1 MKVVVIGGGLAGITA
16 AIALAKAKH
25 EVTLLEAKPRLGG
38 ATMSFNRDGLVIDT
52 GQHVFLRCC
61 TAYRG
66 LLDRLGMTAHA
77 PLQPR
82 FDVTVVA
89 PGKKAVMKRRRVPAP
104 FHMLPALLGY
114 PFLDTP
120 ERLRLSL
127 AALAFKRLNE
137 ADRGTDEIRLG
148 DWLAAHGQDER
159 TRRVLWDLFSV
170 SSLNVPGDD
179 ASLALAAVVVKTGL
193 LGKADAADIGV
204 PALPLGELHGTAA
217 ARVLGKLGATVR
229 LSTKVSAIEPKGE
242 GEFLVRLSRSSTPA
256 DAPAPPPTGA
266 PPLTDSNAQ
275 KAPVEASESANEHK
289 GSADLVA
296 DGADGGEVIL
306 ADAVVLAVPH
316 EQAAKLIPPG
326 ALPAETVDGWAGLGA
341 APIVNV
347 HVIYDRKVMDVPFA
361 AGVDSP
367 VQWVFDRTRISG
379 MHARGEDGQYLAIS
393 LSAADEY
400 ANMPVAELREKF
412 IPALADLFPAA
423 RDATVTEFFVTREK
437 RATFRQV
444 PGTAKLRPKAATQLP
459 GLVLAGAW
467 TDTGWPDT
475 MESAVRSG
483 LNAVIALL
491 SPGGAT
497 PRTPPD
503 ARPMAKTAIVSGAH
517 PASPGGT
524 TPRTPRS
531 QPRADQSSEA
541 DQSPEVRTHPA
552 GYEETAAC
560 APRRPSRAGQ
570 ITESAM
576 ASGRPEADQS
586 PEADQNPEVG
596 THPAG
601 YEETAA
607 PTSVRPPQAGPI
619 VEIAIAAGS
628 PEVDKRYE
636 ADKSVETDRSDETD
650 RDLEGYKNPE
660 VDVQAGESSSR
671 GIGTHIVGAGGGA
684 VNEATEVTNRVNV
697 DVDER
702 EVRS

>member
-1 MKVVVIGGGLAGITA
+1 VEVPQGSAPVKVVVIGGGLAGITA

-114 PFLDTP
+114 PFLSTP
-120 ERLRLSL
+120 ERLRLTL
-127 AALAFKRLNE
+127 AALAFRRLNE
-137 ADRGTDEIRLG
+137 ADEKTDELRLG

-193 LGKADAADIGV
+193 LGTADAADIGV

-217 ARVLGKLGATVR
+217 ARVLGKQDATVR
-229 LSTKVSAIEPKGE
+229 LSTKVSAIEPKGD
-242 GEFLVRLSRSSTPA
+242 GFLIRLARSSTPS
-256 DAPAPPPTGA
+256 PTG
-266 PPLTDSNAQ
+266 SNAQ
-275 KAPVEASESANEHK
+275 KAPIEAPESANEPK

-296 DGADGGEVIL
+296 DGGDGGEVML

-379 MHARGEDGQYLAIS
+379 MHARGDNGQYLAIS

-412 IPALADLFPAA
+412 IPALAALFPEA
-423 RDATVTEFFVTREK
+423 RDAIVTEFFVTREK

-459 GLVLAGAW
+459 GLVLAGSW

-483 LNAVIALL
+483 LNAVIALHD
-491 SPGGAT
+491 SIVPAASASAPGT
-497 PRTPPD
+497 KPEISKFD
-503 ARPMAKTAIVSGAH
+503 
-517 PASPGGT
+517 PG
-524 TPRTPRS
+524 R
-531 QPRADQSSEA
+531 EA
-541 DQSPEVRTHPA
+541 VTEV
-552 GYEETAAC
+552 
-560 APRRPSRAGQ
+560 
-570 ITESAM
+570 
-576 ASGRPEADQS
+576 
-586 PEADQNPEVG
+586 
-596 THPAG
+596 
-601 YEETAA
+601 
-607 PTSVRPPQAGPI
+607 
-619 VEIAIAAGS
+619 
-628 PEVDKRYE
+628 
-636 ADKSVETDRSDETD
+636 
-650 RDLEGYKNPE
+650 
-660 VDVQAGESSSR
+660 
-671 GIGTHIVGAGGGA
+671 
-684 VNEATEVTNRVNV
+684 TEVTNKLIV
-697 DVDER
+697 DADER

>member
-1 MKVVVIGGGLAGITA
+1 VRVVVIGGGLAGITA

-114 PFLDTP
+114 PFLSTP
-120 ERLRLSL
+120 ERLRLAR
-127 AALAFKRLNE
+127 AALAFRRLNE
-137 ADRGTDEIRLG
+137 ADQKTDELRLG
-148 DWLAAHGQDER
+148 DWLEAHGQDER

-193 LGKADAADIGV
+193 LGSTDAADIGV
-204 PALPLGELHGTAA
+204 PALPLGDLHGTAA
-217 ARVLGKLGATVR
+217 ARVLGKLGATIR
-229 LSTKVSAIEPKGE
+229 LSTKVSAIDPRGE
-242 GEFLVRLSRSSTPA
+242 EFLIRL
-256 DAPAPPPTGA
+256 
-266 PPLTDSNAQ
+266 
-275 KAPVEASESANEHK
+275 
-289 GSADLVA
+289 
-296 DGADGGEVIL
+296 GGEDLI

-316 EQAAKLIPPG
+316 EQAAKLVPPG

-379 MHARGEDGQYLAIS
+379 MHVRGDDGQYLAIS

-400 ANMPVAELREKF
+400 ADMPVAELREKF

-423 RDATVTEFFVTREK
+423 RDAIVTEFFVTREK

-444 PGTAKLRPKAATQLP
+444 PGTAKLRPTAVTQLP
-459 GLVLAGAW
+459 GLVLAGSW

-475 MESAVRSG
+475 MEGAVRSG
-483 LNAVIALL
+483 LNAVIALHD
-491 SPGGAT
+491 S
-497 PRTPPD
+497 
-503 ARPMAKTAIVSGAH
+503 IVPAA
-517 PASPGGT
+517 PASAPGT
-524 TPRTPRS
+524 K
-531 QPRADQSSEA
+531 SEISKFEPGREA
-541 DQSPEVRTHPA
+541 VTEV
-552 GYEETAAC
+552 
-560 APRRPSRAGQ
+560 
-570 ITESAM
+570 
-576 ASGRPEADQS
+576 
-586 PEADQNPEVG
+586 
-596 THPAG
+596 
-601 YEETAA
+601 
-607 PTSVRPPQAGPI
+607 
-619 VEIAIAAGS
+619 
-628 PEVDKRYE
+628 
-636 ADKSVETDRSDETD
+636 
-650 RDLEGYKNPE
+650 
-660 VDVQAGESSSR
+660 
-671 GIGTHIVGAGGGA
+671 
-684 VNEATEVTNRVNV
+684 TEVTNKLIV
-697 DVDER
+697 DADER